1 MLKKIVVTIALL
13 SVIAGVSF
21 FVGKDM
27 FYGSAVEKEYEVLL
41 DEGETYDA
49 MIAKVK
55 AGMDNH
61 LAFDFYAD
69 HIDLERT
76 IKHGRY
82 VINEGMS
89 VIDIARM
96 LKIGVRN
103 TSCLVINN
111 VRTPQALAEKIA
123 SQLDIMAED
132 MTALLL
138 DSEYV
143 KECGFDSPEAMFSV
157 FLPNTYEVDSDI
169 TPREVVDY
177 LMRESNKYWS
187 KAANSERLTALAA
200 STPIKSS
207 YDVMVLASIVYE
219 ETKAEEEM
227 ARVAGVY
234 INRLNKGMLLQADP
248 TVKYAVGDPTL
259 KRILY
264 KHLEVESPYNTYIN
278 RGLPPSPI
286 CMPSIQAIDA
296 VLNYEQHD
304 YIFFCARPT
313 FDGYHNFA
321 RTLSEHN
328 ANARAYQRELNKRKI
343 K

>member
-1 MLKKIVVTIALL
+1 MLKKIVVTLALL
-13 SVIAGVSF
+13 SVVAGVSF
-21 FVGKDM
+21 FWGRDM

-41 DEGETYDA
+41 EEGETYDA

-61 LAFDFYAD
+61 LAFDFYAN

-82 VINEGMS
+82 TIAEGMS

-103 TSCLVINN
+103 TSRLVINN
-111 VRTPQALAEKIA
+111 VRTPQALADKIS
-123 SQLDIMAED
+123 SQLDITAED

-138 DSEYV
+138 DSEFV
-143 KECGFDSPEAMFSV
+143 EECGFNSPEAMFSV

-177 LMRESNKYWS
+177 LMRESDKFWS

-200 STPIKSS
+200 TTPIKSS

-219 ETKAEEEM
+219 ETKAVEEM

-248 TVKYAVGDPTL
+248 TVKYALGDPTI

-264 KHLEVESPYNTYIN
+264 EHLEVESPYNTYKHK
-278 RGLPPSPI
+278 GLPPTPI
-286 CMPSIQAIDA
+286 AMPDLAAIEA

-304 YIFFCARPT
+304 YLYFCATPEL
-313 FDGYHNFA
+313 DGRHNFA
-321 RTLSEHN
+321 KSYSEHQRN
-328 ANARAYQRELNKRKI
+328 AKAYHSAI
-343 K
+343 KNLK